1 MISEVI
7 RVYTKLTIRVVP
19 SCFLLHVVSEHDPFL
34 IPIACWIN
42 QAKMP
47 VVNCPEAGCEY
58 ATANVG
64 DAVGAVLLTHH
75 LNMAHGGNVAGGAAA
90 WGGNVK
96 KPDRT
101 AMKEDSSD
109 QE

>member
-1 MISEVI
+1 
-7 RVYTKLTIRVVP
+7 
-19 SCFLLHVVSEHDPFL
+19 
-34 IPIACWIN
+34 
-42 QAKMP
+42 MP